1 MTQFAIWM
9 EHTNCKLDGTA
20 CLFLHELLY
29 NINMEEKVFKSAEKD
44 IFNRSII
51 IGIYPWFRIV
61 MLFAFSIAAFSSQ
74 AGYED
79 VIVFLLYFLISV
91 LSFKIKNKYFQMMFL
106 IFDLAFIYYLS
117 YFVGVHFAIAFSL
130 IPVFASA
137 IVDRKSSISVLI
149 SGIIFIAL
157 SPFISRIFALVAY
170 VLSYIS
176 SFLLSNEME
185 EREKLQAK
193 LREEKEFMEKFF
205 IAKRLSMEFAHELRN
220 PLMGISGAVE
230 ILRKAKDNDVK
241 KKMFEILGDET
252 KRISQMASDFMN
264 FAKGVN
270 LKTERVNE
278 IEIKMDVSDDVNIKA
293 DKEKIKQ
300 IFSNF
305 LLNSSEA
312 GATRVNIKAYKDKD
326 RAVFEVNDDGE
337 GVTDAIKDNIFKPF
351 FSTKSY
357 GTGLGLSISKR
368 IVELHNGRIYLKDK
382 NTFVVELPLWK
393 EKF

>member
-1 MTQFAIWM
+1 
-9 EHTNCKLDGTA
+9 
-20 CLFLHELLY
+20 
-29 NINMEEKVFKSAEKD
+29 
-44 IFNRSII
+44 
-51 IGIYPWFRIV
+51 
-61 MLFAFSIAAFSSQ
+61 
-74 AGYED
+74 
-79 VIVFLLYFLISV
+79 
-91 LSFKIKNKYFQMMFL
+91 
-106 IFDLAFIYYLS
+106 
-117 YFVGVHFAIAFSL
+117 
-130 IPVFASA
+130 
-137 IVDRKSSISVLI
+137 
-149 SGIIFIAL
+149 
-157 SPFISRIFALVAY
+157 

-230 ILRKAKDNDVK
+230 ILREAKDNDVK
-241 KKMFEILGDET
+241 EKMFEILGDET
-252 KRISQMASDFMN
+252 KKISQMASDFMN
-264 FAKGVN
+264 FEKDAN
-270 LKTERVNE
+270 LKMEKINVLQFLKESKLTIQNPMRV
-278 IEIKMDVSDDVNIKA
+278 EIKIDANGDVNIKA

-312 GATRVNIKAYKDKD
+312 GANKVNIKSYKNNDK
-326 RAVFEVNDDGE
+326 VIFEIKDDGQGIADE
-337 GVTDAIKDNIFKPF
+337 IKDNIFKPF

-382 NTFVVELPLWK
+382 NTFVAELPLWK